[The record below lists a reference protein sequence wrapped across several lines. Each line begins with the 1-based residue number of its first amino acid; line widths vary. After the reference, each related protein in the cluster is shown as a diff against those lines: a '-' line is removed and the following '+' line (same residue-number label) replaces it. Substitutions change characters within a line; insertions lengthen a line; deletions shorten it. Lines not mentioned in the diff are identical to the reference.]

1 MASLRDQL
9 GGLVYSTEHGKTC
22 PTCREALEACHCD
35 DVSEQQ
41 RLAELDGIVRIR
53 RETSGRKGK
62 GVTTVSGI
70 PLSGEELKTL
80 AKTLK
85 KRCGTGGAVK
95 DGIIEIQG
103 DHRDVLRQE
112 LSALG
117 YQVKLAGG

>member
-22 PTCREALEACHCD
+22 PGCRESIDHCRCED
-35 DVSEQQ
+35 PSEQA
-41 RLAELDGIVRIR
+41 RIASLDGIVRLR

-62 GVTTVSGI
+62 GVTTISGL
-70 PLSGEELKTL
+70 PLSGTELKTL

-103 DHRDVLRQE
+103 DHRETLQQA
-112 LSALG
+112 LTSLG
-117 YQVKLAGG
+117 YQVKFAGG

>member
-22 PTCREALEACHCD
+22 PTCREALSACLCD
-35 DVSEQQ
+35 DASEQE
-41 RLAELDGIVRIR
+41 RLASLDGVVRIR

-70 PLSGEELKTL
+70 PLPSSELKTL

-95 DGIIEIQG
+95 EGVIEIQG
-103 DHRDVLRQE
+103 DHRDTLREE
-112 LSALG
+112 LTTLG

>member
-1 MASLRDQL
+1 MASMRDQL
-9 GGLVYSTEHGKTC
+9 GGLVYSTEYGKTC
-22 PTCREALEACHCD
+22 PTCREAFDACQCD

-41 RLAELDGIVRIR
+41 RLAALDGVVRIR

-70 PLSGEELKTL
+70 PLPSDDLKTL